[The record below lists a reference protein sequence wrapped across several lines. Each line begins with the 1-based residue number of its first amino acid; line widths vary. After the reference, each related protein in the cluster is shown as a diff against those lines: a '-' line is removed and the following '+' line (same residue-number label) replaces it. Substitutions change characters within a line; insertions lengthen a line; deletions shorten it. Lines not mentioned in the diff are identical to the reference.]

1 MKQRYV
7 GHCNVGTDIK
17 RASFL
22 GQRGDSY
29 SGNALCVRFEECC
42 DPFLL
47 EKLIRHSAI
56 ARRSSLVLCV
66 QQQLDIYIRNTVV
79 FVLFEIGDSDYMAGV
94 SDDGRWFI
102 WEKRTGRL
110 IKMLLGD
117 EAGSFLSPC
126 DSVCP
131 FELLERFRMHEFTEG
146 TLHLL
151 SVLRANRACALLSLQ
166 LAAEVQVE
174 PFFSSKNIRAKVSA
188 T

>member
-22 GQRGDSY
+22 GQRGD
-29 SGNALCVRFEECC
+29 
-42 DPFLL
+42 
-47 EKLIRHSAI
+47 
-56 ARRSSLVLCV
+56 
-66 QQQLDIYIRNTVV
+66 
-79 FVLFEIGDSDYMAGV
+79 YMAGV

-102 WEKRTGRL
+102 WEKRTGREPWL
-110 IKMLLGD
+110 VMFTRFHVV
-117 EAGSFLSPC
+117 SCS
-126 DSVCP
+126 P

-166 LAAEVQVE
+166 LSTYAFIQESKLAAEVQVE
-174 PFFSSKNIRAKVSA
+174 PFFSRKNIRAKVSA